1 MLQESRGGGLAPALA
16 CVTGQKETAT
26 GTFNLSGELLSKSKP
41 EAFVQSLA
49 GNLAFTAKE
58 GRIYQFG
65 LLAKILAI
73 LNVTEI
79 TFVNLLSVERNID
92 IQGYRYSSRNLG
104 FKTSR
109 QIDDSRGIIDS
120 REVSNQDFYDFSKFT
135 EHKGKY

>member
-1 MLQESRGGGLAPALA
+1 M
-16 CVTGQKETAT
+16 
-26 GTFNLSGELLSKSKP
+26 
-41 EAFVQSLA
+41 
-49 GNLAFTAKE
+49 
-58 GRIYQFG
+58 
-65 LLAKILAI
+65 I

-135 EHKGKY
+135 EHNLGNIFWFTVEPGTKPT